1 VAPGD
6 NARMRGRRRP
16 TGLTEREREV
26 LAFIR
31 VGLTN
36 EEIAGRLGITLDG
49 AKYHVSQI
57 LQKLGVASREEAAAL
72 PDERTAPWWAR
83 ALAWSA
89 AAKVALAAGAVASV
103 AAVGVLTW
111 AVATTGSGDL
121 EEGRVLETST
131 SAAPATPP
139 PTPSPVLF
147 LPIPWLDS
155 TPAPFATGSPPPT
168 PDPSVLAFAE
178 CRGDQLDGA
187 FTGSAFQGGYT
198 FVDFV
203 IANVSPEPCRLS
215 GALASFR
222 YLGADGGL
230 LFSGAQAK
238 CDPQPCSQAILAPNG
253 AVDSPSDDAGAAA
266 SRALFR
272 VRGYDPAPNAC
283 DGPGAVDEISLEL
296 PGGGTLTIPASES
309 GKCLGP
315 DLGPFVPE
323 VQTIIP
329 PTAPPVALVTAAQ
342 VPSKA
347 AAGQD
352 MNFTVEIT
360 NVSDTPFSF
369 GDTCPN
375 YALIIGNKA
384 VDDTHNLNCHVSPT
398 IASGA
403 HVLFAMKAT
412 LPAGLE
418 PGSYDVSW
426 TLDAAYASP
435 DAASYQLQVIAP

>member
-1 VAPGD
+1 
-6 NARMRGRRRP
+6 MRGRRRP
-16 TGLTEREREV
+16 AELTEREREV

-31 VGLTN
+31 LGLTN
-36 EEIAGRLGITLDG
+36 EEIARRLGITLDG

-57 LQKLGVASREEAAAL
+57 LSKLGVAKREEAAAL
-72 PDERTAPWWAR
+72 AVREERVWWWQR
-83 ALAWSA
+83 IGAL
-89 AAKVALAAGAVASV
+89 ALAAKAALVAGALAAVIGVAALGWAVASS
-103 AAVGVLTW
+103 GSGGSGEQ
-111 AVATTGSGDL
+111 VATRT
-121 EEGRVLETST
+121 T
-131 SAAPATPP
+131 SARTS
-139 PTPSPVLF
+139 TPSPLASPEGVVA
-147 LPIPWLDS
+147 WVDS
-155 TPAPFATGSPPPT
+155 TPAPFTTAGPAPT
-168 PDPSVLAFAE
+168 PDPSVLAVAE

-215 GALASFR
+215 GAPASFR

-230 LFSGAQAK
+230 LFSGTQAK

-253 AVDSPSDDAGAAA
+253 GIASASDDDTAAA
-266 SRALFR
+266 SRALFM

-283 DGPGAVDEISLEL
+283 DGPGAVDEMSLDL

-323 VQTIIP
+323 LQTIIP

-352 MNFTVEIT
+352 MNFTAEIT
-360 NVSDTPFSF
+360 NVSDGPFSF
-369 GDTCPN
+369 GETCPN
-375 YALIIGNKA
+375 YIVTIGDKA
-384 VDDTHNLNCHVSPT
+384 VYDTHNLNCRAVSE
-398 IASGA
+398 IAPGA
-403 HVLFAMKAT
+403 HVLFAMKIAI
-412 LPAGLE
+412 PANLE
-418 PGSYDVSW
+418 LGSYDVSW